1 MTGLRRTS
9 GRFASS
15 RSSAG
20 GRSAG
25 IACNRGRLI
34 AQQGTSEHR
43 NTHRDA

>member
-9 GRFASS
+9 GRFTGS
-15 RSSAG
+15 RSSAT

-25 IACNRGRLI
+25 VACNRGGLI
-34 AQQGTSEHR
+34 AQQGNSEHR